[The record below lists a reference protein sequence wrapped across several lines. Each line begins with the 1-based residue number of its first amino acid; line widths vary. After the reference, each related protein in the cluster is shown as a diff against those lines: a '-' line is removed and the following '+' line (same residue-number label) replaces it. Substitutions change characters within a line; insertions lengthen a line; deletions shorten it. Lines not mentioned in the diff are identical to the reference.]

1 MLVAAALLVGLV
13 LLWAGSARASTGA
26 SVAIWPDYSSVV
38 VGTPVTLQLVVRDG
52 VNVNGYDI
60 TLTYDAGRLALDSWS
75 HGGYLSNLW
84 VAHRS
89 ESPGT
94 FRLAATQLAA
104 APVSGDGVL
113 LNFVFNTLAVGE
125 SDVTIA
131 QAIFADL
138 QGAESY
144 PARLDGVV
152 AAAAEPSANPTMTS
166 TATVTQTP
174 TPTQTLTMT
183 STPTPTQTPT
193 ETPTE
198 TPTVTMT
205 LTSTSTPTIT
215 LTATHTATPTH
226 TVTRTPTATAT
237 STASATTRRTFTP
250 TAVHAPLR
258 SATPTNSVLAL
269 ASATLVATLTPED
282 TAPDGTALDGTAPD
296 GTAPDGT
303 ALDGAAQTTQSEST
317 LAKPSPTLTLTAAE
331 ETAAEEPI
339 LPDGI
344 EAVQDEPVNPNSP
357 PRHILQ
363 DLSFLVGTMV
373 VGLFLFFGL
382 WKRR

>member
-13 LLWAGSARASTGA
+13 LLWAGPARASTGA

-60 TLTYDAGRLALDSWS
+60 TLTYDAGRLALASWS

-113 LNFVFNTLAVGE
+113 LNFVFNTVAVGE

-152 AAAAEPSANPTMTS
+152 AAAAEPSATPTMTS

-174 TPTQTLTMT
+174 TQTQTQTQTMT
-183 STPTPTQTPT
+183 QTQ
-193 ETPTE
+193 TPTE

-205 LTSTSTPTIT
+205 LTSTSTPTPT
-215 LTATHTATPTH
+215 LTATRTATPTL
-226 TVTRTPTATAT
+226 TATRTPTATAT
-237 STASATTRRTFTP
+237 STVSATTRHTFTP
-250 TAVHAPLR
+250 TADNAPLR

-296 GTAPDGT
+296 G
-303 ALDGAAQTTQSEST
+303 AAQTTQSEST

-339 LPDGI
+339 LPGGI

-357 PRHILQ
+357 PTHFLQ

>member
-282 TAPDGTALDGTAPD
+282 TAPDG
-296 GTAPDGT
+296 
-303 ALDGAAQTTQSEST
+303 AAQTTQFEST
-317 LAKPSPTLTLTAAE
+317 PAKPSPTLTLTAAE

-339 LPDGI
+339 LPGGI

-357 PRHILQ
+357 PTHFLQ